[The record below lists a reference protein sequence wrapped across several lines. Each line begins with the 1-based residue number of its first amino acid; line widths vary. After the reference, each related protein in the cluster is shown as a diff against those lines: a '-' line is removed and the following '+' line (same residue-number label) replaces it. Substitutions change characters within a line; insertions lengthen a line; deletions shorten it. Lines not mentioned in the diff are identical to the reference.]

1 MPSRRGFWQICYFKF
16 KKGGEEMGT
25 VLIIFFVFLVFM
37 VIVFVL
43 VVKRRVS
50 GIKNSEWT
58 GEVLDKSEEEKY
70 DDNDKFEGYAYSVK
84 VKTDD
89 GRVRYAEVNYEL
101 YNKVKPGDKL
111 KKEKGALLPKII

>member
-1 MPSRRGFWQICYFKF
+1 
-16 KKGGEEMGT
+16 MGT
-25 VLIIFFVFLVFM
+25 VLIIFFIFLAIM
-37 VIVFVL
+37 VLGVL
-43 VVKRRVS
+43 IFRRRVS
-50 GIKNSEWT
+50 SIKNSEWT

-101 YNKVKPGDKL
+101 YNKVKPEDKL
-111 KKEKGALLPKII
+111 KKEKGELLPKII